1 MNKAQFIY
9 ELETRLSG
17 LPQNDLEERLS
28 FYREMIDDRI
38 EDGLSEEDAVAVIG
52 SVDAIVEQIMEEI
65 PLSKLVKEK
74 VRQRRGMRAWE
85 IVLLIL
91 GAPIWLP
98 LLLSAFVIGLSLY
111 LALWAIVIGF
121 WAADLGL
128 AAGAIGGL
136 CIAVYYMIQGN
147 LPGAIS
153 ILGAALVCAG
163 LTILLFFAC
172 LGLTKGMLRL
182 SKKMLLGIKA
192 LFIGK
197 ERA

>member
-1 MNKAQFIY
+1 MNKDQFLY
-9 ELETRLSG
+9 ELEMRLSG
-17 LPQNDLEERLS
+17 LPQSDLDERLS
-28 FYREMIDDRI
+28 FYREMIDDRV
-38 EDGLSEEDAVAVIG
+38 EDGLSEEEAVAGIG
-52 SVDAIVEQIMEEI
+52 PVDAIVEQVMAEI

-74 VRQRRGMRAWE
+74 VRQRHGIRAWE
-85 IVLLIL
+85 VVLLVL
-91 GAPIWLP
+91 GSPIWLP
-98 LLLSAFVIGLSLY
+98 LLLAVLVIALSLY

-128 AAGAIGGL
+128 AVGAIGGL

-153 ILGAALVCAG
+153 ILGASLVCAG
-163 LTILLFFAC
+163 MTILLFFAC
-172 LGLTKGMLRL
+172 LGLTKGMLKL

>member
-1 MNKAQFIY
+1 MNKTQFIN

-17 LPQNDLEERLS
+17 LPQNDLDERLS

-98 LLLSAFVIGLSLY
+98 LLLSVFVIGLSLY

-147 LPGAIS
+147 LPGAVS
-153 ILGAALVCAG
+153 ILGASLVCAG

-172 LGLTKGMLRL
+172 LGLTKGMLKL

>member
-1 MNKAQFIY
+1 MNKDQFLN
-9 ELETRLSG
+9 ELEMRLSG
-17 LPQNDLEERLS
+17 LPQSDLDERLS
-28 FYREMIDDRI
+28 FYREMIDDRV
-38 EDGLSEEDAVAVIG
+38 EDGLSEEEAVAGIG
-52 SVDAIVEQIMEEI
+52 PVDAIVEQVMAEI

-74 VRQRRGMRAWE
+74 VRQRHGIRAWE
-85 IVLLIL
+85 VVLLVL
-91 GAPIWLP
+91 GSPIWLP
-98 LLLSAFVIGLSLY
+98 LLLAVLVIALSLY

-128 AAGAIGGL
+128 AVGAIGGL

-153 ILGAALVCAG
+153 ILGASLVCAG
-163 LTILLFFAC
+163 MTILLFFAC
-172 LGLTKGMLRL
+172 LGLTKGMLKL